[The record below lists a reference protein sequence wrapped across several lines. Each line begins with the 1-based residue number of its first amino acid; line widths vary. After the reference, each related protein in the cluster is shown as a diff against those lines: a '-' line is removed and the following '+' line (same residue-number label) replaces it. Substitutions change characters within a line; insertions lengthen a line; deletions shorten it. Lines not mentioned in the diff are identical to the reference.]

1 MRLLALALTFIAFLA
16 PERAFAQGWNIDA
29 RTVGLGGIGGA
40 QNIFASTVAESHG
53 DRSFVIPLGLFQTLR
68 NIDTFKARSTSFDP
82 SRAVEF
88 ASNPFH
94 LQFGRTRTGTAAE
107 FVHGIR
113 NATLSRDLNDYRGFV
128 PKSFATSGLIAPK
141 WGYTFELR
149 GTQDGPRHSLYAG
162 GGPHLTLRTRVD
174 TDPTLTALLEADA
187 PTYLGNALLNL
198 DTRSSG
204 QLAAAVT
211 GGYRGRFPFASA
223 SSAFVSVNANYLH
236 GVRYEDVDLA
246 LRLQTDTTGQLAT
259 NGPAPLAFDRNY
271 SSSGRGM
278 SFDIGAGAVLGRFEI
293 GGSLNNLAHRMT
305 WRGVSNRRYSM
316 ASLFTGNARFV
327 TSAPQRLG
335 DVRSEIPSDYRA
347 NLSFNGRTLTF
358 RTELSREWE
367 KVAFRGGVEHN
378 RDRFQFRVATAYV
391 DEAWFP
397 TAGLS
402 VGLTKRLFVDVAG
415 FTVNSNVERERRF
428 AVASSIRIASR

>member
-1 MRLLALALTFIAFLA
+1 MRHLVLALTFIATLIPA
-16 PERAFAQGWNIDA
+16 VSLAQGWNIDA
-29 RTVGLGGIGGA
+29 RTVGMSGIGGA
-40 QNIFASTVAESHG
+40 QNIFATTVAESRG

-128 PKSFATSGLIAPK
+128 PRSFATSGLIAPK
-141 WGYTFELR
+141 WGYTFELS
-149 GTQDGPRHSLYAG
+149 GTNDGARHSVYAG

-174 TDPTLTALLEADA
+174 TDPALTAVLDADT
-187 PTYLGNALLNL
+187 PTYLGNELLHL

-204 QLAAAVT
+204 QLAAAIT
-211 GGYRGRFPFASA
+211 GGYRGRFPFAQA
-223 SSAFVSVNANYLH
+223 SSAFLSVNANYLH
-236 GVRYEDVDLA
+236 GIRYEDVDLA
-246 LRLQTDTTGQLAT
+246 LRLQTDATGQLAS
-259 NGPAPLAFDRNY
+259 NGTSPLAFDRNY
-271 SSSGRGM
+271 SSSGRGV
-278 SFDIGAGAVLGRFEI
+278 SFDVGAGAVIGPFEI
-293 GGSLNNLAHRMT
+293 GGSMNNLAHRMT
-305 WRGVSNRRYSM
+305 WRGVASRRYAM
-316 ASLFTGNARFV
+316 ASLFSGDARFI
-327 TSAPQRLG
+327 TSAPQPFG
-335 DVRSEIPSDYRA
+335 TVRSELPSDYRA
-347 NLSFNGRTLTF
+347 NLSFNGRTLAF
-358 RTELSREWE
+358 RTEVSREWE
-367 KVAFRGGVEHN
+367 KVAFRGGVEHTS
-378 RDRFQFRVATAYV
+378 DRLQFRVATTYV

-402 VGLTKRLFVDVAG
+402 VGLTKRLWVDVAG
-415 FTVNSNVERERRF
+415 FTTNSNVERERRF